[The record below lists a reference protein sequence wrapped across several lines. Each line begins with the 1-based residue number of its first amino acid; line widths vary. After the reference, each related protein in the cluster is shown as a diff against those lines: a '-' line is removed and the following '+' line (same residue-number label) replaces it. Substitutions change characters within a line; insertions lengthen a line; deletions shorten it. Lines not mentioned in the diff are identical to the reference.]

1 MTRNESEPRHK
12 PDEPGRADM
21 AERLDPYCLKEGE
34 GELLSGHPWRRFVAL
49 GDSVVEGLGDAVPG
63 YLDEPWVDRLAGALR
78 QHAGDLVFRNLGRR
92 NTRAALVRSTQL
104 DKALAFEPDLAL
116 VACGGYDT
124 LVARFDEHRVA
135 SEIRAIV
142 GALQDRGSTVIT
154 VSMIDSSRS
163 PQLPPAVRER
173 FARRLRAL
181 SDATSVIARD
191 LGTLHIDLFDHP
203 VGDADNLL
211 SADGRHANRRGHAI
225 AAAEAVRAVGAHLAR
240 PELRNGA
247 A

>member
-1 MTRNESEPRHK
+1 MGNESGNVEQA
-12 PDEPGRADM
+12 E
-21 AERLDPYCLKEGE
+21 AERADPYCLKEGE
-34 GELLSGHPWRRFVAL
+34 ADQLLAGHPWRRFVAL
-49 GDSVVEGLGDAVPG
+49 GDSMAEGLGDPVPG
-63 YLDEPWVDRLAGALR
+63 YLDQPWVDRLAAALH
-78 QHAGDLVFRNLGRR
+78 QHAGDLVYRNLGRR

-116 VACGGYDT
+116 VACGGFDT
-124 LVARFDEHRVA
+124 LVARFDEHRVG
-135 SEIRAIV
+135 SELRAIV
-142 GALQDRGSTVIT
+142 SALQDRGSTVIT

-163 PQLPPAVRER
+163 PQLPAAVRER
-173 FARRLRAL
+173 FAGRLRAL
-181 SDATSVIARD
+181 ADATSAIARD

-203 VGDADNLL
+203 VADADDLL

-240 PELRNGA
+240 PEHRNGA

>member
-1 MTRNESEPRHK
+1 MRNESESGGT
-12 PDEPGRADM
+12 E
-21 AERLDPYCLKEGE
+21 LVDPYCLKEGE
-34 GELLSGHPWRRFVAL
+34 ADRLLAGHPWQRFVAL
-49 GDSVVEGLGDAVPG
+49 GDSVVEGLGDPVPG
-63 YLDEPWVDRLAGALR
+63 YLDRPWVDRLAADLR
-78 QHAGDLVFRNLGRR
+78 RHGPDLVYRNLGRR

-104 DKALAFEPDLAL
+104 DKALAFGPDLAL
-116 VACGGYDT
+116 VSCGGYDT
-124 LVARFDEHRVA
+124 LVAAFDEERVA
-135 SEIRAIV
+135 AELRAV
-142 GALQDRGSTVIT
+142 VAALRESGSTVIT

-163 PQLPPAVRER
+163 PQLPAGVRQR
-173 FARRLRAL
+173 FASRLRAL
-181 SDATSVIARD
+181 SDATTEIARD

-225 AAAEAVRAVGAHLAR
+225 AAAEAVRAIGAYLAR